1 MSDNLSNDLVSGA
14 LASRIRG
21 ECGKALMDMHHLD
34 RATGR
39 VDDPAQL
46 DAVVSESGAII
57 GVTEAADDGLPGTL
71 ADIFYAAE
79 IASEDDAAAADGTE
93 DGTAAEVTEDDTAAE
108 VTEDDAAVDEGTED
122 DAAVEITEDAT
133 EPTAASLAR
142 ADDDGL
148 VSQTTDDDV
157 TDVDDLSHAG
167 DVTEVMYF
175 GGEFDEETE
184 DHDV

>member
-1 MSDNLSNDLVSGA
+1 MSDNISNDLVSGA

-79 IASEDDAAAADGTE
+79 IASEDDAAAEVTE
-93 DGTAAEVTEDDTAAE
+93 DAAAEVTEDDTAAE
-108 VTEDDAAVDEGTED
+108 DD
-122 DAAVEITEDAT
+122 T
-133 EPTAASLAR
+133 EPSAASLAR

>member
-1 MSDNLSNDLVSGA
+1 MSDNISNDLVSGA

-34 RATGR
+34 RGTGR
-39 VDDPAQL
+39 VDDPVQL

-79 IASEDDAAAADGTE
+79 IASEDDAE
-93 DGTAAEVTEDDTAAE
+93 DVTAAE
-108 VTEDDAAVDEGTED
+108 VTEDDADDDAEDVTAAEVTED
-122 DAAVEITEDAT
+122 DAEDDT
-133 EPTAASLAR
+133 EPTAASLMR

-148 VSQTTDDDV
+148 FSQTTDDGV
-157 TDVDDLSHAG
+157 ADVDDLSHAG

-175 GGEFDEETE
+175 GGVLDEETE

>member
-1 MSDNLSNDLVSGA
+1 MSDNISNDLVSGA

-39 VDDPAQL
+39 VGDPAQL

-79 IASEDDAAAADGTE
+79 IASEDDAAVEDGTE
-93 DGTAAEVTEDDTAAE
+93 DDG
-108 VTEDDAAVDEGTED
+108 AVDDGTED
-122 DAAVEITEDAT
+122 DAAAEITEDDT

-148 VSQTTDDDV
+148 VSQSTDGDV
-157 TDVDDLSHAG
+157 TDVDDLSHAD

-175 GGEFDEETE
+175 GDEFDEENA

>member
-1 MSDNLSNDLVSGA
+1 MSDNISNDLVSGA

-34 RATGR
+34 RAVGR

-79 IASEDDAAAADGTE
+79 IASEDD
-93 DGTAAEVTEDDTAAE
+93 TAAEVTEDDTA
-108 VTEDDAAVDEGTED
+108 
-122 DAAVEITEDAT
+122 VEITEDDTAAEDDT
-133 EPTAASLAR
+133 EPSAASLAR

-148 VSQTTDDDV
+148 VAQTTDDDV

>member
-1 MSDNLSNDLVSGA
+1 MSDNISNDLVSGA

-79 IASEDDAAAADGTE
+79 IASEGDAAADDGTE
-93 DGTAAEVTEDDTAAE
+93 DGTAAEIAEDGTEDDT
-108 VTEDDAAVDEGTED
+108 
-122 DAAVEITEDAT
+122 
-133 EPTAASLAR
+133 EPSAASLSR

-175 GGEFDEETE
+175 GGEFDEENE

>member
-1 MSDNLSNDLVSGA
+1 MSDNISNDLVSGA

-34 RATGR
+34 RAVGR

-79 IASEDDAAAADGTE
+79 IASEDD
-93 DGTAAEVTEDDTAAE
+93 TAAEVTEDDTA
-108 VTEDDAAVDEGTED
+108 EDD
-122 DAAVEITEDAT
+122 T
-133 EPTAASLAR
+133 EPSAASLAR

-167 DVTEVMYF
+167 DATEVMYF
-175 GGEFDEETE
+175 GGDFDEETE

>member
-1 MSDNLSNDLVSGA
+1 MSDNISNDLVSGA

-34 RATGR
+34 RAVGR
-39 VDDPAQL
+39 VDDPGQL

-79 IASEDDAAAADGTE
+79 IASEVDAAVDDG
-93 DGTAAEVTEDDTAAE
+93 TEDDTAAE
-108 VTEDDAAVDEGTED
+108 VTEDDTASEVTED
-122 DAAVEITEDAT
+122 AAAVEDDT
-133 EPTAASLAR
+133 EPSAASLAR

-148 VSQTTDDDV
+148 VAQTTDDDV

>member
-1 MSDNLSNDLVSGA
+1 MSDNISNDLVSGA

-79 IASEDDAAAADGTE
+79 IASEGDAAADDG
-93 DGTAAEVTEDDTAAE
+93 TEDDTAAE
-108 VTEDDAAVDEGTED
+108 VTEDD
-122 DAAVEITEDAT
+122 T
-133 EPTAASLAR
+133 EPTAASLSR

-148 VSQTTDDDV
+148 VSQATNDDV

-175 GGEFDEETE
+175 GGDFDEETE

>member
-1 MSDNLSNDLVSGA
+1 MSDNISNDLVSGA

-79 IASEDDAAAADGTE
+79 IASEDD
-93 DGTAAEVTEDDTAAE
+93 TAAEDDT
-108 VTEDDAAVDEGTED
+108 
-122 DAAVEITEDAT
+122 
-133 EPTAASLAR
+133 EPSAASLAR

-148 VSQTTDDDV
+148 VAQTTDDDV

>member
-1 MSDNLSNDLVSGA
+1 MSDNISNDLVSGA

-79 IASEDDAAAADGTE
+79 IASEDDTVTE
-93 DGTAAEVTEDDTAAE
+93 DDAAAEVTEDATA
-108 VTEDDAAVDEGTED
+108 EDD
-122 DAAVEITEDAT
+122 T
-133 EPTAASLAR
+133 EPSAASLAR

-148 VSQTTDDDV
+148 VAQTTDDDV

>member
-1 MSDNLSNDLVSGA
+1 MSDNISNDLVSGA

-34 RATGR
+34 RGTGR
-39 VDDPAQL
+39 VDDPVQL

-79 IASEDDAAAADGTE
+79 IASEDA
-93 DGTAAEVTEDDTAAE
+93 TAAE
-108 VTEDDAAVDEGTED
+108 VTEDDAEDVTATEDVTED
-122 DAAVEITEDAT
+122 DT
-133 EPTAASLAR
+133 EPTAASLMR

-148 VSQTTDDDV
+148 VSQTTDDGV

-175 GGEFDEETE
+175 GGVLDEETE